1 MRILKTMGVVV
12 GVEEEVGLEDENIE
26 AACFPYLSYYSLEKG
41 TV

>member
-12 GVEEEVGLEDENIE
+12 GVEEEVGLEDKNID
-26 AACFPYLSYYSLEKG
+26 AACFLYLSYYSLEKG